1 MARKQQKKVD
11 SWKEKKW
18 YNIVAPEF
26 LNRAVVG
33 QTIASDPALLPDRI
47 IETTVGEMSGEM
59 SKNNIK
65 MRFRIVNVN
74 GDVAETVFLGHHLT
88 NDYLRSIVKRQTS
101 KVDAVLTVRTA
112 DGYIVTIKPTCF
124 TVKRARTSQI
134 KAIRNMMTRIVVR
147 RAVKSNFEDLVQEIV
162 TGKLSSMV
170 YKQTKNIYPLRRVEI
185 RKTEVVKTPAQ
196 RRIPKVAEEQQ
207 TAPAEETAAPV
218 EAPVE
223 AEAPAE
229 EVVEEAAPAEEV
241 TAEAVE
247 ETAE

>member
-65 MRFRIVNVN
+65 MRFRVVNVN

-101 KVDAVLTVRTA
+101 KIDAILTVRTA

-196 RRIPKVAEEQQ
+196 RRIPKVAEEQA
-207 TAPAEETAAPV
+207 APAEEAAAPV

-223 AEAPAE
+223 TPAAE
-229 EVVEEAAPAEEV
+229 EVVEETAAP
-241 TAEAVE
+241 VE
-247 ETAE
+247 ETAEE

>member
-18 YNIVAPEF
+18 YTIVAPEF
-26 LNRAVVG
+26 LNRTTVG
-33 QTIASDPALLPDRI
+33 QTVASDPALLADRI

-65 MRFRIVNVN
+65 MRFRIVRVN
-74 GDVAETVFLGHHLT
+74 GDIAETVFLGHHLT
-88 NDYLRSIVKRQTS
+88 NDYMRSIVKRQTS
-101 KVDAVLTVRTA
+101 KVDAILTVRTA

-124 TVKRARTSQI
+124 TVKRARTSRI
-134 KAIRNMMTRIVVR
+134 KAIRNLMTRIVVR

-196 RRIPKVAEEQQ
+196 RRVPTVQAEEV
-207 TAPAEETAAPV
+207 V

-223 AEAPAE
+223 AAPAETPVAE
-229 EVVEEAAPAEEV
+229 EVVEAVAEEAAE
-241 TAEAVE
+241 
-247 ETAE
+247 

>member
-18 YNIVAPEF
+18 YTIVAPEF
-26 LNRAVVG
+26 LNRTTVG
-33 QTIASDPALLPDRI
+33 QTVASDPALLADRI

-65 MRFRIVNVN
+65 MRFRIVRVN
-74 GDVAETVFLGHHLT
+74 GDIAETVFLGHHLT
-88 NDYLRSIVKRQTS
+88 NDYMRSIVKRQTS
-101 KVDAVLTVRTA
+101 KVDAILTVRTA

-124 TVKRARTSQI
+124 TVKRARTSRI
-134 KAIRNMMTRIVVR
+134 KAIRNLMTRIVVR

-196 RRIPKVAEEQQ
+196 RRVPTVQAEEV
-207 TAPAEETAAPV
+207 V

-223 AEAPAE
+223 AAPAETPVAE
-229 EVVEEAAPAEEV
+229 EVVETVAEEAAE
-241 TAEAVE
+241 
-247 ETAE
+247 

>member
-18 YNIVAPEF
+18 YTITTPEF
-26 LNRAVVG
+26 LNRATVG
-33 QTIASDPALLPDRI
+33 QTLASDPALLADRI
-47 IETTVGEMSGEM
+47 IETTVGEMSGDM

-65 MRFRIVNVN
+65 MRFRIVGVS
-74 GDVAETVFLGHHLT
+74 GDIAETVFLGHHLT
-88 NDYLRSIVKRQTS
+88 NDYIRSVVKRQTS
-101 KVDAVLTVRTA
+101 KIDAVLTVRTA

-134 KAIRNMMTRIVVR
+134 KAIRNLMTRIVVR
-147 RAVKSNFEDLVQEIV
+147 RAVKSDFEDLIQEIV

-196 RRIPKVAEEQQ
+196 RRVPKTPEENAAAQE
-207 TAPAEETAAPV
+207 PAAPV
-218 EAPVE
+218 ETFAAE
-223 AEAPAE
+223 EIAEAAE
-229 EVVEEAAPAEEV
+229 E
-241 TAEAVE
+241 
-247 ETAE
+247 

>member
-18 YNIVAPEF
+18 YNIIAPEF
-26 LNRAVVG
+26 LNRMNVG
-33 QTIASDPALLPDRI
+33 QTIASDPELMIDRI
-47 IETTVGEMSGEM
+47 IETTVGEMTNDM

-65 MRFRIVNVN
+65 MRFRIVRIN
-74 GDVAETVFLGHHLT
+74 GDVAETAFLGHHLT

-101 KVDAVLTVRTA
+101 KIDAILTVRTA

-134 KAIRNMMTRIVVR
+134 KAIRALMTRIVVR
-147 RAVKSNFEDLVQEIV
+147 RAVKTNFEDLIQEIV

-196 RRIPKVAEEQQ
+196 RRIPQ
-207 TAPAEETAAPV
+207 P
-218 EAPVE
+218 
-223 AEAPAE
+223 
-229 EVVEEAAPAEEV
+229 EAAPAAEEP
-241 TAEAVE
+241 AES
-247 ETAE
+247 

>member
-18 YNIVAPEF
+18 YSIVAPEF

-33 QTIASDPALLPDRI
+33 QTVASDPALLPDRI
-47 IETTVGEMSGEM
+47 IETTVGEISGEM

-65 MRFRIVNVN
+65 MRFRIVAVN
-74 GDVAETVFLGHHLT
+74 GDVAETAFLGHHLT

-101 KVDAVLTVRTA
+101 KIDAILTVRTA

-134 KAIRNMMTRIVVR
+134 KAIRSMMTRIVVR
-147 RAVKSNFEDLVQEIV
+147 RAVKSNFEDLIQEIV

-196 RRIPKVAEEQQ
+196 RRVPKAAENETLAAEE
-207 TAPAEETAAPV
+207 PAPV
-218 EAPVE
+218 EV
-223 AEAPAE
+223 EAPAI
-229 EVVEEAAPAEEV
+229 EEAAEE
-241 TAEAVE
+241 
-247 ETAE
+247 

>member
-11 SWKEKKW
+11 GWKEKKW
-18 YNIVAPEF
+18 YNIIAPEF

-33 QTIASDPALLPDRI
+33 QTIASDPKLLPDRI

-65 MRFRIVNVN
+65 MRFRVIAVN
-74 GDVAETVFLGHHLT
+74 GDVAETTFLGHHLT

-101 KVDAVLTVRTA
+101 KIDTVLTVRTA
-112 DGYIVTIKPTCF
+112 DGYIITIKPTCF

-147 RAVKSNFEDLVQEIV
+147 RAVKTNFEELIQEIV
-162 TGKLSSMV
+162 TGKLSSIV

-185 RKTEVVKTPAQ
+185 RKTEVLKTPAQ
-196 RRIPKVAEEQQ
+196 RRIPKVAEEE
-207 TAPAEETAAPV
+207 TAEPIEAKAPAEAPVVEETAA
-218 EAPVE
+218 AD
-223 AEAPAE
+223 E
-229 EVVEEAAPAEEV
+229 E
-241 TAEAVE
+241 
-247 ETAE
+247 

>member
-18 YNIVAPEF
+18 YTIAAPEF
-26 LNRAVVG
+26 LNRATVG
-33 QTIASDPALLPDRI
+33 QTIASDPALLTDRI
-47 IETTVGEMSGEM
+47 IETTVGEMAGDM

-65 MRFRIVNVN
+65 MRFRIVRVN

-134 KAIRNMMTRIVVR
+134 KAIRNLMTRIVVR

-196 RRIPKVAEEQQ
+196 RRVPKAPEEA
-207 TAPAEETAAPV
+207 APVEETAAPV
-218 EAPVE
+218 EAPVQ
-223 AEAPAE
+223 ATEAPAE
-229 EVVEEAAPAEEV
+229 VPAAEEAA
-241 TAEAVE
+241 
-247 ETAE
+247 ETAEE

>member
-26 LNRAVVG
+26 LNRTQVG
-33 QTIASDPALLPDRI
+33 QTIASDPELMIDRI
-47 IETTVGEMSGEM
+47 IETTVGEMTNDM

-65 MRFRIVNVN
+65 MRFRIVRIN
-74 GDVAETVFLGHHLT
+74 GDVAETAFLGHHLT
-88 NDYLRSIVKRQTS
+88 NDYIRSIVKRQTS
-101 KVDAVLTVRTA
+101 KIDSILTVRTA

-134 KAIRNMMTRIVVR
+134 KAIRALMTRIVVR
-147 RAVKSNFEDLVQEIV
+147 RAVKINFEDLIQEIV

-196 RRIPKVAEEQQ
+196 RRIPQQ
-207 TAPAEETAAPV
+207 
-218 EAPVE
+218 
-223 AEAPAE
+223 
-229 EVVEEAAPAEEV
+229 EAAPAAEPAAEEP
-241 TAEAVE
+241 AEN
-247 ETAE
+247 

>member
-18 YNIVAPEF
+18 YTITTPEF
-26 LNRAVVG
+26 LNRTAVG
-33 QTIASDPALLPDRI
+33 QTLASDPALLTDRI
-47 IETTVGEMSGEM
+47 IETTVGEMTGDM

-65 MRFRIVNVN
+65 MRFRVVRVN
-74 GDVAETVFLGHHLT
+74 GDIAETIFLGHHLT
-88 NDYLRSIVKRQTS
+88 NDYVRSIVKRQTS
-101 KVDAVLTVRTA
+101 KIDAILTVRTA

-134 KAIRNMMTRIVVR
+134 KAIRNLMTRIVVR
-147 RAVKSNFEDLVQEIV
+147 RAVKSNFEDLIQEVV

-196 RRIPKVAEEQQ
+196 RRVPKNQEENVAVPEE
-207 TAPAEETAAPV
+207 PAVPV
-218 EAPVE
+218 EASF
-223 AEAPAE
+223 EAPAAE
-229 EVVEEAAPAEEV
+229 EVVEATEE
-241 TAEAVE
+241 
-247 ETAE
+247 

>member
-26 LNRAVVG
+26 LNRMQVG
-33 QTIASDPALLPDRI
+33 QTVASDPELMIDRI
-47 IETTVGEMSGEM
+47 IETTVGEMTNDM

-65 MRFRIVNVN
+65 MRFRIVRIN
-74 GDVAETVFLGHHLT
+74 GDVAETAFLGHHLT

-101 KVDAVLTVRTA
+101 KIDSILTVRTA

-134 KAIRNMMTRIVVR
+134 KAIRALMTRIVVR
-147 RAVKSNFEDLVQEIV
+147 RAVKINFEDLIQEIV

-170 YKQTKNIYPLRRVEI
+170 YKQTKNIYPLRRVEV

-196 RRIPKVAEEQQ
+196 RRIPQQ
-207 TAPAEETAAPV
+207 EAAPV
-218 EAPVE
+218 TEPAAEPVVEPAIEPVE
-223 AEAPAE
+223 EPVIE
-229 EVVEEAAPAEEV
+229 SVEESVAD
-241 TAEAVE
+241 
-247 ETAE
+247 ETTEN